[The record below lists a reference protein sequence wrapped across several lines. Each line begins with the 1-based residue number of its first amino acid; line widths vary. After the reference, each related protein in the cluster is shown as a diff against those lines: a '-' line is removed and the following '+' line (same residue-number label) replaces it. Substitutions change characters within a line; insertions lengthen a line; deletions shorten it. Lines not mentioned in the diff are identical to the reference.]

1 MLKKDVSRDER
12 WFAMALPGWLDPFG
26 LKVISGVEDCGP
38 LTRPFV
44 VFNGLE
50 VFFKIGLRASRGFG
64 KIFFW
69 GFTGFR
75 RGAMGGEKG
84 LLLGPGTL
92 GGSWGRFAMNGD
104 CFLLGGTCG
113 RPITGWLVIGSGP
126 DPSRGFLG
134 RGFGPI
140 PNGR

>member
-1 MLKKDVSRDER
+1 
-12 WFAMALPGWLDPFG
+12 MALPGWFDPFG
-26 LKVISGVEDCGP
+26 LKVISGIEDCGP

-50 VFFKIGLRASRGFG
+50 VFFKIGLRTSRGFC

-84 LLLGPGTL
+84 
-92 GGSWGRFAMNGD
+92 
-104 CFLLGGTCG
+104 
-113 RPITGWLVIGSGP
+113 
-126 DPSRGFLG
+126 
-134 RGFGPI
+134 
-140 PNGR
+140 